1 MWNHQLREPK
11 INKTGNHKVN
21 LTHFSPSYLLRCSF
35 ETLRFV
41 RELWDCNY
49 NKRRKIE
56 KRKCVLSFLLITNVT
71 LLTPMKRIASL
82 FCLSFWQS
90 SLYLQEGWEYL
101 KLFDKYKMTND
112 AWFWPVKC
120 FIEGFI
126 FPAKYW
132 FFILLLKSL
141 QHIIVFASKNTS
153 MFYWRLFVI
162 YYFLFE
168 RATSTNL

>member
-1 MWNHQLREPK
+1 M
-11 INKTGNHKVN
+11 
-21 LTHFSPSYLLRCSF
+21 
-35 ETLRFV
+35 

-56 KRKCVLSFLLITNVT
+56 KRKCVLSVLLITNVT

-82 FCLSFWQS
+82 FCLSFWPS

-162 YYFLFE
+162 YYFLLNVPHLQIFNTW
-168 RATSTNL
+168 ALSLSTFPNVLILTEMLWSIFFS